1 MPKVKRPYQYGR
13 DPHPKDW
20 HECSDVLKEIGKLGK
35 KPNPTMDRLDSI
47 EKLIKE
53 HK

>member
-1 MPKVKRPYQYGR
+1 MPKAKRPYQYGR
-13 DPHPKDW
+13 DPNPNGW
-20 HECSDVLKEIGKLGK
+20 HECSDVLKELGK
-35 KPNPTMDRLDSI
+35 SRKKPDPMTDRLDSI